1 MLTYLFYPLS
11 NPDSPGIFA
20 VGSLAGCLTM
30 LQRYCFFSFSSK
42 KWMFFSFCACDTVNK
57 DYCNRM
63 VVKIKCSEES
73 PCSYNKKGV
82 FLQRMR

>member
-1 MLTYLFYPLS
+1 
-11 NPDSPGIFA
+11 
-20 VGSLAGCLTM
+20 
-30 LQRYCFFSFSSK
+30 
-42 KWMFFSFCACDTVNK
+42 MFFSFCACDTVNK